1 MHALVPLLH
10 ESITTIHRRAA
21 PPENRRHLPNEGSVR
36 RHTTAGEPPEN
47 TRLADRIIVLDQGRI
62 SEMGTYDELIEQ
74 AGGFFEMLKLQE
86 DRD

>member
-1 MHALVPLLH
+1 VWAALQRPL
-10 ESITTIHRRAA
+10 
-21 PPENRRHLPNEGSVR
+21 
-36 RHTTAGEPPEN
+36 
-47 TRLADRIIVLDQGRI
+47 RLADRIIVLDQGRI

>member
-1 MHALVPLLH
+1 MSCTLAAGRATVF
-10 ESITTIHRRAA
+10 STHRLA
-21 PPENRRHLPNEGSVR
+21 
-36 RHTTAGEPPEN
+36 N

>member
-1 MHALVPLLH
+1 MRNPGDGSRRRRQCGQLLQ
-10 ESITTIHRRAA
+10 RR
-21 PPENRRHLPNEGSVR
+21 L
-36 RHTTAGEPPEN
+36 
-47 TRLADRIIVLDQGRI
+47 RLADRIIVLDQGRI